1 MSLIKGSL
9 CLSLMA
15 ASVFVALP
23 AMADPPAD
31 SAPTTPTPAPK
42 AQPSDKPQDQQ
53 SQETEEK
60 GTIRLPTPSSPKGSA
75 PASPTRSTTS
85 AWCSTSSEC
94 GSD

>member
-60 GTIRLPTPSSPKGSA
+60 GNHPA
-75 PASPTRSTTS
+75 PNSVFAEGLG
-85 AWCSTSSEC
+85 A
-94 GSD
+94 GIA